1 MELLTPI
8 EKISRLSDLQ
18 KKGLEKLKL
27 KNVLDLLLYFPF
39 RYSDI
44 STVSNISDIKAGIPI
59 TVFGVIKNLKIKK
72 SFNTKTI
79 MAEGVLEDLTGKIN
93 LVWFNQPYIAKI
105 LRDGDNVMISG
116 TAYVQKNGTSCI
128 TNGNIQKQEK
138 LPIDIHNS
146 LFEKEN
152 IQNYKFGAPIYK
164 ETKGISSLWIQKTLE
179 KIFNE
184 KIHTQVPELIPDYI
198 LKKYSLPNIQKA
210 LLWIHRPEKQEHAEA
225 ARKRF
230 SFQEIFLIQIAKTKE
245 REESRKDGSYG
256 VHTEEKFLQEF
267 IDNLLFE
274 PTDAQINAMNTIV
287 EDLKKTHPMARLLE
301 GDVGSGK
308 TAVAALATYATI
320 KTRPK
325 NQKFGTLQVA
335 YMAPTEIL
343 ATQHFESFIEFFKG
357 TGIQI
362 ALITGSGCRKFP
374 TKVASATKPWTTI
387 SRAQLSKWV
396 EQGEISVVVG
406 THALIQKS
414 VVFKHLALA
423 IVDEQHRF
431 GQKQRRALAKKTS
444 VNSLLSPH
452 FLSMTATPI
461 PRTLALTIY
470 GDLDISI
477 LDELPSGR
485 KKIQTQIITEKTR
498 EEMYSKIREEIKNGR
513 QLYVICPRISDPDED
528 SLDLRPLTLSKGE
541 VGRGL
546 YDQELKSVETEAKRL
561 KKEIFKNESIGV
573 LHGKMTPQKKEHVMQ
588 EFCNGK
594 IQILVATSVVE
605 VGVNVPNA
613 NMMIIEGAERFGLAQ
628 IHQLRGRTKRGSHQA
643 YCFLL
648 ADAKQQKTVD
658 RLQALVDTDD
668 GFKLAELDLEQRG
681 TGELVGFKQWGVSDI
696 AMEALRNIKLV
707 EAARNEAQKIIAD
720 DFELEKNP
728 LLKEKIEEIKEM
740 HFE

>member
-1 MELLTPI
+1 MLIDFSKNLKKQMNPNTPI
-8 EKISRLSDLQ
+8 EKISRLSEIH
-18 KKGLEKLKL
+18 KKGLNKLQIKS
-27 KNVLDLLLYFPF
+27 VLDLILYFPA

-44 STVSNISDIKAGIPI
+44 STVTNISEIEPGIPI
-59 TVFGVIKNLKIKK
+59 TIFGVIKNLKTNK
-72 SFNTKTI
+72 SFHTKVS
-79 MAEGVLEDLTGKIN
+79 MAQGVIEDLTGKIN

-105 LRDGDNVMISG
+105 LKDGDHVMVSG
-116 TAYVQKNGTSCI
+116 VANIQKNGSFSI
-128 TNGNIQKQEK
+128 ANGNIQKQAD
-138 LPIDIHNS
+138 LPIDIHDS
-146 LFEKEN
+146 LFQQEKTS
-152 IQNYKFGAPIYK
+152 NYKFGAPIYK
-164 ETKGISSLWIQKTLE
+164 ETKGITSLWIQKTLE
-179 KIFNE
+179 KVFAE
-184 KIHTQVPELIPDYI
+184 KIHEQIKDPIPEYI
-198 LKKYSLPNIQKA
+198 LKKYSLPDIQKA
-210 LLWIHRPEKQEHAEA
+210 LLWIHRPEKKEHAEA

-230 SFQEIFLIQIAKTKE
+230 SFQEIFLIQVARTKE
-245 REESRKDGSYG
+245 REESKKDGSYC
-256 VHTEEKFLQEF
+256 VDTEEKILQEF
-267 IDNLLFE
+267 IDNLPFE
-274 PTDAQINAMNTIV
+274 PTDAQINAMNSVV
-287 EDLKKTHPMARLLE
+287 EDLKKSYPMSRLLE

-343 ATQHFESFIEFFKG
+343 ATQHFESFIQFFKG

-374 TKVASATKPWTTI
+374 TKVASATKPWTNI
-387 SRAQLSKWV
+387 SRTQLSKWV

-414 VVFKHLALA
+414 VQFKHLALA

-444 VNSLLSPH
+444 TNSNISPH

-470 GDLDISI
+470 GDLDITL
-477 LDELPSGR
+477 LDQLPAGR
-485 KKIQTQIITEKTR
+485 KIVKTEIITEKTR
-498 EEMYSKIREEIKNGR
+498 DEMYCKIKEELKSGR
-513 QLYVICPRISDPDED
+513 QLYVICPRINDPDEED
-528 SLDLRPLTLSKGE
+528 EQK
-541 VGRGL
+541 VIA
-546 YDQELKSVETEAKRL
+546 KSVETEAKRL
-561 KKEIFKNESIGV
+561 KKEIFKEESVGV
-573 LHGKMTPQKKEHVMQ
+573 LHGKMTPVKKDEVMRD
-588 EFCNGK
+588 FTDGK

-648 ADAKQQKTVD
+648 AEAKQQKTVD

-668 GFKLAELDLEQRG
+668 GFKLAELDLSQRG
-681 TGELVGFKQWGVSDI
+681 TGELAGLKQWGVSDI

-707 EAARNEAQKIIAD
+707 EAARNEAKAIISE
-720 DFELEKNP
+720 DFELQKNP
-728 LLKEKIEEIKEM
+728 LLREKIEEIKEM

>member
-1 MELLTPI
+1 MELHTPI

-18 KKGLEKLKL
+18 KKGLNKLQIKSI
-27 KNVLDLLLYFPF
+27 LDLLLYFPS

-44 STVSNISDIKAGIPI
+44 STVTNINEIEAGVPI
-59 TVFGVIKNLKIKK
+59 TLFGVIKNLKTKK
-72 SFNTKTI
+72 SFHSKIT
-79 MAEGVLEDLTGKIN
+79 MAEGVIEDLTGKIN
-93 LVWFNQPYIAKI
+93 LIWFNQPYIAKI
-105 LRDGDNVMISG
+105 LHNGDNVMISG
-116 TAYVQKNGTSCI
+116 TANVQKNGTLCI
-128 TNGNIQKQEK
+128 ANGNIQKQEG
-138 LPIDIHNS
+138 LPIDIHDS
-146 LFEKEN
+146 LFQKEN
-152 IQNYKFGAPIYK
+152 ISNYKFGAPIYK

-184 KIHTQVPELIPDYI
+184 KIHTQVTDPIPEYV
-198 LKKYSLPNIQKA
+198 LKKYSLPDIQKA
-210 LLWIHRPEKQEHAEA
+210 LLWIHRPEKKEHAEA

-230 SFQEIFLIQIAKTKE
+230 SFQEIFLIQVARTKE
-245 REESRKDGSYG
+245 REESKKDGSYC
-256 VHTEEKFLQEF
+256 VATEEKILQEF
-267 IDNLLFE
+267 IDNLPFE
-274 PTDAQINAMNTIV
+274 PTDAQINAMNIVV
-287 EDLKKTHPMARLLE
+287 EDLKKTHPMSRLLE

-387 SRAQLSKWV
+387 SRTQLSKWV

-406 THALIQKS
+406 THTLIQKS
-414 VVFKHLALA
+414 VAFKHLALA

-444 VNSLLSPH
+444 VNSSVSPH

-470 GDLDISI
+470 GDLDITL
-477 LDELPSGR
+477 LDQLPSGR
-485 KKIQTQIITEKTR
+485 KKVQTEIITEKTR
-498 EEMYSKIREEIKNGR
+498 EEMYSRIKEGIKNGR
-513 QLYVICPRISDPDED
+513 QLYVICPRINDPDEND
-528 SLDLRPLTLSKGE
+528 EIKLIA
-541 VGRGL
+541 
-546 YDQELKSVETEAKRL
+546 KSVETEAKRL

-573 LHGKMTPQKKEHVMQ
+573 LHGKMTPQKKEQVME
-588 EFCNGK
+588 EFSNGK

-648 ADAKQQKTVD
+648 ADAKQQKTVE

-681 TGELVGFKQWGVSDI
+681 TGELAGFKQWGVSDI